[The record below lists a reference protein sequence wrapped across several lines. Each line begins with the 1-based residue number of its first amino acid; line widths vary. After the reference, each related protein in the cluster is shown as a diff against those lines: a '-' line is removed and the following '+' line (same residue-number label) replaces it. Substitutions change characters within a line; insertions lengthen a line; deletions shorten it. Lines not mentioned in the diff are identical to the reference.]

1 MNLSSV
7 SISKIFLSL
16 LAATFLLVVAFSIRF
31 TFKFAAFS
39 AEASQLAENL
49 HDTSALSLELN
60 DQLNGQINLVYQQF
74 EQLDKDFSARFSAM
88 NFSLGNKQ
96 TRYLKLDIGSAERLT
111 VESIKSL
118 QSELGVEA
126 RQIYFQL
133 QNGNRSGAVLRLR
146 RMQDLQEKIDAELA
160 RLNALQTGKL
170 RRVQQQ
176 LNESI
181 RTTNRAILGLGAGL
195 LLSLMVFTVLLRRR
209 VLQPLALILEAT
221 NKVRD
226 GNFAARA
233 QIDRRDE
240 LGQLAK
246 GFNFMA
252 ESLAESYASLEGK
265 VEERTHQLQEVQR
278 QLIQAEKMSAVGRML
293 SGVAHELNNPLT
305 VIMGHTDLA
314 RRRLVASGANEKE
327 ITFMTMLH
335 EQGDR
340 CRKIVANLLQFARQE
355 KPHLERVR
363 LNDVV
368 EQALQLR
375 EYEITTRN
383 IKLVREYDPTNP
395 FFAADRNKIVQVVLN
410 LINNAHDAIRD
421 AGRPGTIRVRTF
433 ADQDTVRL
441 EFLDTGTGLREPE
454 RVFDPFYT
462 TKEVGQGTGLGLSV
476 CYGIVE
482 EHNGSITADNWEQG
496 ARFVIVMPI
505 GPEDMPSDLRQEPDS
520 TTAVSKK
527 KALVIDDEELLVGLQ
542 TSFLSDL
549 GIAPHGVNS
558 GTEAIAYLQQNKV
571 DIIISDVRMPG
582 AVDGIQLYEWVAR
595 NRPELTSRFLFVS
608 GDMIGMN
615 VGEFFLNSTAA
626 RIQKPFEWDDYSRIV
641 RQLLGNGDSAI

>member
-1 MNLSSV
+1 MRSV
-7 SISKIFLSL
+7 SISKLFLGL
-16 LAATFLLVVAFSIRF
+16 LATTFLLVVAFSIRF

-49 HDTSALSLELN
+49 HDTSTLSLELDN
-60 DQLNGQINLVYQQF
+60 QLKDQINLVYQQF
-74 EQLDKDFSARFSAM
+74 EHLDADFPARFSAI
-88 NFSLGNKQ
+88 NFALGEKQ
-96 TRYLKLDIGSAERLT
+96 TRYLKLNIGSAERLT

-118 QSELGVEA
+118 QSELGIEA
-126 RQIYFQL
+126 RQVYFQL
-133 QNGNRSGAVLRLR
+133 RNENRSGAVLRLR
-146 RMQDLQEKIDAELA
+146 VMQNLQGKIDTELA
-160 RLNALQTGKL
+160 HLNGLQTAKL
-170 RRVQQQ
+170 RQVQHQ
-176 LNESI
+176 LDESI

-209 VLQPLALILEAT
+209 VLQPLAMILEAT
-221 NKVRD
+221 NRVRD
-226 GNFAARA
+226 GDFAVRA
-233 QIDRRDE
+233 QVDRQDE
-240 LGQLAK
+240 LGQLARR
-246 GFNFMA
+246 FNFMA
-252 ESLAESYASLEGK
+252 ESLAESYGSLESK
-265 VEERTHQLQEVQR
+265 VEERTRQLQEVQR
-278 QLIQAEKMSAVGRML
+278 QLVQAEKMSAVGRML

-305 VIMGHTDLA
+305 AIMGHTDLA
-314 RRRLVASGANEKE
+314 RRRLTASGANEKD
-327 ITFMTMLH
+327 ITLMTTLH
-335 EQGDR
+335 EQGER

-363 LNDVV
+363 VNDLV

-375 EYEITTRN
+375 EYEMTTRN

-395 FFAADRNKIVQVVLN
+395 FFAADPNKIVQVVLN

-421 AGRPGTIRVRTF
+421 AGRPGTIWVRTF
-433 ADQDTVRL
+433 AEQDTVRL
-441 EFLDTGTGLREPE
+441 EFLDNGTGLREPE

-496 ARFVIVMPI
+496 ARFLIVLPVRIEEMNSEAPKKS
-505 GPEDMPSDLRQEPDS
+505 ES
-520 TTAVSKK
+520 TTAVLQK
-527 KALVIDDEELLVGLQ
+527 KALVIDDEEVLVNLQ

-549 GIAPHGVNS
+549 GIAAHGVNS
-558 GTEAIAYLQQNKV
+558 GAEAIAHLQQNKV

-582 AVDGIQLYEWVAR
+582 AVDGIQLYEWVGR

-615 VGEFFLNSTAA
+615 VGEFFLKSTAA
-626 RIQKPFEWDDYSRIV
+626 RIQKPFEWDDYARTV
-641 RQLLGNGDSAI
+641 RQLLRNGDSVT

>member
-1 MNLSSV
+1 MPSV
-7 SISKIFLSL
+7 SISKLFLSL
-16 LAATFLLVVAFSIRF
+16 LAITFLVVVAFSIRF
-31 TFKFAAFS
+31 TFKFAGFS

-60 DQLNGQINLVYQQF
+60 NQLNGQINLVYQQF
-74 EQLDKDFSARFSAM
+74 EHLDQDFSARFSAM
-88 NFSLGNKQ
+88 NFSLGEKQ

-126 RQIYFQL
+126 QQIYFQL

-146 RMQDLQEKIDAELA
+146 RMQNLQEKIDAELA

-176 LNESI
+176 LDESI

-209 VLQPLALILEAT
+209 VLQPLAMILEAT

-252 ESLAESYASLEGK
+252 ESLAESYGSLESK
-265 VEERTHQLQEVQR
+265 VEERTRQLQEVQR
-278 QLIQAEKMSAVGRML
+278 QLVQAEKMSAVGRML

-327 ITFMTMLH
+327 IKLMTMLH

-363 LNDVV
+363 LNDIV

-375 EYEITTRN
+375 EYEMTTRN

-395 FFAADRNKIVQVVLN
+395 FFAADPNKIVQVVLN

-433 ADQDTVRL
+433 AGEDTVRL
-441 EFLDTGTGLREPE
+441 EFLDNGTGLREPE

-482 EHNGSITADNWEQG
+482 EHGGSITADNWEQG
-496 ARFVIVMPI
+496 ARFVIVLPI
-505 GPEDMPSDLRQEPDS
+505 GPEDVPSDLRQEPDS
-520 TTAVSKK
+520 TAVVSKK
-527 KALVIDDEELLVGLQ
+527 KALVIDDEQLLVELQ
-542 TSFLSDL
+542 TS
-549 GIAPHGVNS
+549 
-558 GTEAIAYLQQNKV
+558 
-571 DIIISDVRMPG
+571 ISV
-582 AVDGIQLYEWVAR
+582 
-595 NRPELTSRFLFVS
+595 
-608 GDMIGMN
+608 
-615 VGEFFLNSTAA
+615 
-626 RIQKPFEWDDYSRIV
+626 
-641 RQLLGNGDSAI
+641 

>member
-1 MNLSSV
+1 MSSV

-31 TFKFAAFS
+31 TFKFAGFS

-60 DQLNGQINLVYQQF
+60 NQLNSQINLVYQQF
-74 EQLDKDFSARFSAM
+74 EHLDKDFPARFSAM
-88 NFSLGNKQ
+88 NFSLANKQ
-96 TRYLKLDIGSAERLT
+96 TRYLRLDIGSAERLT

-133 QNGNRSGAVLRLR
+133 QNGNRSGAVLRLQ
-146 RMQDLQEKIDAELA
+146 RMQNLQEKIDAELA

-170 RRVQQQ
+170 RLVQQQ

-209 VLQPLALILEAT
+209 VLQPLAMILVAT

-226 GNFAARA
+226 GDFAARA

-240 LGQLAK
+240 LGQLAR

-252 ESLAESYASLEGK
+252 ESLAESYASLESK
-265 VEERTHQLQEVQR
+265 VEERTRQLQEVQR

-305 VIMGHTDLA
+305 VIMGHTELA
-314 RRRLVASGANEKE
+314 RRRLVASSANQKD
-327 ITFMTMLH
+327 ITLMTMLY

-375 EYEITTRN
+375 EYEMTTRN

-421 AGRPGTIRVRTF
+421 AGRPGTIRVCTF

-441 EFLDTGTGLREPE
+441 EFLDNGTGLRDPE

-482 EHNGSITADNWEQG
+482 EHNGSITADNREQG
-496 ARFVIVMPI
+496 ARFVIVLPV
-505 GPEDMPSDLRQEPDS
+505 GPEDIFSDPRQEPAS
-520 TTAVSKK
+520 TPAVSKK
-527 KALVIDDEELLVGLQ
+527 KALVIDDEELLVNLQ

-571 DIIISDVRMPG
+571 DLVISDVRMPG

-615 VGEFFLNSTAA
+615 VGEFFLESTAA
-626 RIQKPFEWDDYSRIV
+626 RIQKPFAWDDYERTV
-641 RQLLGNGDSAI
+641 RQLLGDSAI

>member
-1 MNLSSV
+1 MPSV
-7 SISKIFLSL
+7 SISKLFLSL
-16 LAATFLLVVAFSIRF
+16 LAITFLLVVAFSIRF
-31 TFKFAAFS
+31 TFKFAGFS

-60 DQLNGQINLVYQQF
+60 NQLNGQINLVYQQF
-74 EQLDKDFSARFSAM
+74 EHLDQDFSARFSAM
-88 NFSLGNKQ
+88 NFSLGEKQ

-126 RQIYFQL
+126 QQIYFQL

-146 RMQDLQEKIDAELA
+146 RMQNLQEKIDAELA

-176 LNESI
+176 LDESI

-209 VLQPLALILEAT
+209 VLRPLALIFEAT

-252 ESLAESYASLEGK
+252 ESLAESYASLESK
-265 VEERTHQLQEVQR
+265 VEERTRQLQEVQS
-278 QLIQAEKMSAVGRML
+278 QLVQAEKMSAVGRML

-305 VIMGHTDLA
+305 VIMGHTDLT
-314 RRRLVASGANEKE
+314 RRRLVASGASEKE
-327 ITFMTMLH
+327 ITLMTMLH

-363 LNDVV
+363 LSDIV

-375 EYEITTRN
+375 EYELTTRN

-395 FFAADRNKIVQVVLN
+395 FFAADPNKIVQVVLN

-441 EFLDTGTGLREPE
+441 EFLDNGTGLREPE

-482 EHNGSITADNWEQG
+482 EHNGSITAENWEQG
-496 ARFVIVMPI
+496 ARFVIVLPI
-505 GPEDMPSDLRQEPDS
+505 GPEDMPSDPRQEPDS
-520 TTAVSKK
+520 TTAVAKK
-527 KALVIDDEELLVGLQ
+527 KALVIDDEKLLVDLQ

-608 GDMIGMN
+608 GDMIGMS
-615 VGEFFLNSTAA
+615 VGEFFLKSTAA
-626 RIQKPFEWDDYSRIV
+626 RIQKPFEWDDYTRIV